1 MGRGGAGN
9 VATDHATQQ
18 AERDSLEREKEI
30 IRLYREKQPTSRSTG
45 RGGAGAKGY
54 VNPKGKGKE
63 VAEEDIVVH
72 RVERQDED
80 HLTKTGRGGIGNFFK
95 GKKHASVNFEQG
107 LSLDWQEVPRSSSVP
122 AGMGWD
128 YFSRPALPLIHS

>member
-18 AERDSLEREKEI
+18 AEINSLEREKEI
-30 IRLYREKQPTSRSTG
+30 IRRYREKQPASRSTG

-54 VNPKGKGKE
+54 VNPKGKGKA
-63 VAEEDIVVH
+63 VAEEEIVVH

-95 GKKHASVNFEQG
+95 GKKRASVNLEQE
-107 LSLDWQEVPRSSSVP
+107 LSLDWQEVPMSSSVP
-122 AGMGWD
+122 AGMSWD
-128 YFSRPALPLIHS
+128 HFARATLPLIHS